1 MPGLPGTGASLP
13 AKLPQAAQ
21 LPRTAASMCARQ
33 REAEERETR
42 LPSPPGAEA
51 LNLLTSRA
59 WAPAPPHAD
68 LLPLKVPT
76 AGRRARDLGML
87 RRRRAEGWED
97 LHKSGPSRPV
107 PRGAHAQRAAPR
119 TDPTFLRGTA
129 PLDLPLPH
137 TAPPPAVTPA
147 RPADACAGPRGQRR
161 GPHPGRGRQRVPWGP
176 TAGAPV
182 RGCTCGPAPPRRR
195 HIPPSHAC
203 TRL

>member
-42 LPSPPGAEA
+42 LPSPPGAET

-59 WAPAPPHAD
+59 WAPALPHAD
-68 LLPLKVPT
+68 LLPPTVPT
-76 AGRRARDLGML
+76 AGWRAGDLGML
-87 RRRRAEGWED
+87 RRRHAAGWEN
-97 LHKSGPSRPV
+97 LHNSGPTRPV
-107 PRGAHAQRAAPR
+107 PRGAHAHRAAPR
-119 TDPTFLRGTA
+119 TEPTFLRGTA
-129 PLDLPLPH
+129 PLDLPRPL

-161 GPHPGRGRQRVPWGP
+161 GNHPGWGRQRVPRRPKG
-176 TAGAPV
+176 GAPV
-182 RGCTCGPAPPRRR
+182 RRCACGPAPQPRM
-195 HIPPSHAC
+195 HIPRSEAC
-203 TRL
+203 MRV